1 MSIEALLSESLQL
14 LVLGMGSV
22 FLILGMMI
30 LLIQATSHGLARWM
44 PEEPMLTI
52 IPTTSSPSG
61 EDEERIAVIQAA
73 IRHYRARRQYPMP
86 QKD

>member
-30 LLIQATSHGLARWM
+30 LLIRAISHGLTRWM
-44 PEEPMLTI
+44 PEEPMSAV
-52 IPTTSSPSG
+52 IPTGSSPSG

-73 IRHYRARRQYPMP
+73 IHRYRARRQ
-86 QKD
+86 